1 MRLVT
6 TGAIPQRV
14 QIWNSAVLVPNASL
28 DTCAGSSTTTF
39 SAPRGLDVQ
48 TPPCLVQNEQ
58 VQARAGISTGSGSQV
73 REKEMLPQWHLPWI
87 NIHVIP
93 DAREGNSP
101 GSNHWAPV
109 HRRDRGARADEVQ
122 PTLSRPTGGRGAR

>member
-6 TGAIPQRV
+6 TGTMPHRV
-14 QIWNSAVLVPNASL
+14 HTWNSAVLVPNSYF
-28 DTCAGSSTTTF
+28 DRSAGSFTMTF
-39 SAPRGLDVQ
+39 RAPRGLDVQ
-48 TPPCLVQNEQ
+48 TPPCLTQKEQ

-93 DAREGNSP
+93 DAREGNGP
-101 GSNHWAPV
+101 GSNHWAAIAAA
-109 HRRDRGARADEVQ
+109 GA
-122 PTLSRPTGGRGAR
+122 TKFKS